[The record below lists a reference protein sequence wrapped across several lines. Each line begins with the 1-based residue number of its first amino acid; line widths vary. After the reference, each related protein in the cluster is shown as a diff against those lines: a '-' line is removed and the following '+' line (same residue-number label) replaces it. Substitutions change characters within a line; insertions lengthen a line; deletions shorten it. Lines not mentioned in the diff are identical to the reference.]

1 MDVLP
6 LFVALTAVAVQQNI
20 IDDSIQ
26 NVQNWFNSI
35 TEWAWHSLADGIL
48 WVWHQIA
55 SLFEGIINA
64 TKNSIMNV
72 ITTLGQVVTDI
83 INGIANPFR
92 ALFAGF
98 SSVVNSAV
106 QSVVS
111 FVGGNPL
118 IATLYFVVIP
128 AIIVVVVAILW
139 RGGRKAIGI

>member
-6 LFVALTAVAVQQNI
+6 LFVAMTAVVVQQNI
-20 IDDSIQ
+20 IEDSVQ
-26 NVQNWFNSI
+26 NVQNWFNSV
-35 TEWAWHSLADGIL
+35 TEWAWRSLVEGIL
-48 WVWHQIA
+48 WVWRQVA
-55 SLFEGIINA
+55 SLFEGIITA

-72 ITTLGQVVTDI
+72 VTTLGQVVTDI

-98 SSVVNSAV
+98 SNVINSAI

-128 AIIVVVVAILW
+128 AIIVVVIAILW